1 MKSICSKCYISRNND
16 QLMGNG
22 MIPTDFRYPKPDV
35 FRLHHKQKA
44 ASLCRDG
51 SLLRGRQCS
60 SATKSAQN
68 SVWIKQNSKDLKDQT
83 TNRHKENYDIIKE
96 SIPVHQKHP
105 LNYGYGSMT
114 TFEKKQGLTNK
125 DNVNSINN
133 SQIQN
138 SGYSNQENS
147 INFGSFISPNTSC
160 SSLPLKKRR
169 IMSDFTT
176 KSKLNC
182 DKSPLIEESH
192 QEFLQDDVFSESK
205 NFQEDFNCPYYYME
219 TLLNGHYEQS
229 DIPNYAVVQKHTNS
243 EAKENAEIT
252 STNETKDQQ
261 NISVNSIAQKVPKT
275 LNLTNNNQRKIV
287 PHQSTQE
294 TITPII
300 EKVFSPISLP
310 RYNKVNGID
319 DMHDVQD
326 KFLSPNS
333 TSMFNVNK
341 ANGSKEPSPQNSD
354 SSIFKMHVHNDVPS
368 RNILQFSNSKSCL
381 KYKKA
386 IAISGLAFGTIMIMT
401 FSVLYWNYVE
411 AVHRR
416 MAKTKD
422 GPILDHWGKVSEFL
436 FISESP

>member
-1 MKSICSKCYISRNND
+1 MRVICIIYYISRNND

-83 TNRHKENYDIIKE
+83 TNRYKENYEIIKE

-114 TFEKKQGLTNK
+114 TFEKKQGLSNK
-125 DNVNSINN
+125 NNISGINN
-133 SQIQN
+133 SQLQT
-138 SGYSNQENS
+138 SSYSNQENS
-147 INFGSFISPNTSC
+147 INLDSFISPNTSC
-160 SSLPLKKRR
+160 SSLPHKKRR
-169 IMSDFTT
+169 IMSDITT
-176 KSKLNC
+176 KSKLSC

-192 QEFLQDDVFSESK
+192 QEFLQDDVFSESI
-205 NFQEDFNCPYYYME
+205 NFQQDIHCPYYYME

-229 DIPNYAVVQKHTNS
+229 DIPNYAVVQKHQNS
-243 EAKENAEIT
+243 ETKENSEIPA
-252 STNETKDQQ
+252 TNETIDQQ
-261 NISVNSIAQKVPKT
+261 NISVNTIAQKVPKN
-275 LNLTNNNQRKIV
+275 LNLNNNNQRKIV

-300 EKVFSPISLP
+300 EKVLSPISVP

-333 TSMFNVNK
+333 LTIFNADK
-341 ANGSKEPSPQNSD
+341 PNGSKEPSPQNSE
-354 SSIFKMHVHNDVPS
+354 SSIFKMQLHSDVPS

-381 KYKKA
+381 KYRKA

-401 FSVLYWNYVE
+401 FSVLYWNYIE

-416 MAKTKD
+416 MANTKD
-422 GPILDHWGKVSEFL
+422 EPILDHWGKVSECL
-436 FISESP
+436 L